1 MQSNQNP
8 GYAPGLSLCLTI
20 HIYPNLEFSKYP
32 MPILCH
38 ATVGQASSASYL
50 DDYSSLFVSLPPDSA
65 FIVKGHFFS
74 KPPVMPLTC
83 LTFFQGFLRTRIWLA
98 FIIIMCSLLL
108 AHPCSD
114 TRRVRLVFVC
124 DSSTSILLHS
134 HLSPWNT
141 LSWGHT

>member
-1 MQSNQNP
+1 
-8 GYAPGLSLCLTI
+8 
-20 HIYPNLEFSKYP
+20 
-32 MPILCH
+32 
-38 ATVGQASSASYL
+38 
-50 DDYSSLFVSLPPDSA
+50 
-65 FIVKGHFFS
+65 
-74 KPPVMPLTC
+74 
-83 LTFFQGFLRTRIWLA
+83 
-98 FIIIMCSLLL
+98 MCSLLL